1 MSGVAGLSASL
12 TTISRFLPSLTGVTG
27 SDGTFSSMASSCSVG
42 DEGRV
47 TAGVESAVPRL
58 VLIFLA
64 FFLRP
69 MIGAC
74 TGSSTI
80 DLTDSSSAFDFS
92 ASFARACL
100 SRFCWALLV
109 CRTGAVP
116 TLEGGGELARD
127 IEVDVKEAL
136 SEILSLIGVPGPWT
150 DVKLGRREH
159 GLLEIVAT
167 DSGTVGDA
175 TAVFTA

>member
-12 TTISRFLPSLTGVTG
+12 WAISRLLGSLTGVAG
-27 SDGTFSSMASSCSVG
+27 SDGNFSSMTSSCSVG

-47 TAGVESAVPRL
+47 TAGVESAVPR
-58 VLIFLA
+58 VAVIFFA

-80 DLTDSSSAFDFS
+80 ALAGSSSAFDFS

-100 SRFCWALLV
+100 SLFCWALVV

-116 TLEGGGELARD
+116 ILVSGGELARD

-150 DVKLGRREH
+150 DVKLGRRESA
-159 GLLEIVAT
+159 LAETVVA
-167 DSGTVGDA
+167 DSGIGGDA
-175 TAVFTA
+175 TAVLTA